1 MARRKRT
8 SPMEDLFDMF
18 FELTGMFWQVG
29 AVVTV
34 VLFAGGLYAFMV
46 AINYQPPT
54 GNLTVLVNEF
64 SWLRYS
70 IPVSLFFLSGIFGIK
85 TYSAYQRQNYY

>member
-8 SPMEDLFDMF
+8 SPLEDLFDVF

-29 AVVTV
+29 AVVTF
-34 VLFAGGLYAFMV
+34 VLFACGLYALMV
-46 AINYQPPT
+46 VINYQPPT
-54 GNLTVLVNEF
+54 GNLAILVNEF

-70 IPVSLFFLSGIFGIK
+70 IPVSLFSLSGIFGIK
-85 TYSAYQRQNYY
+85 TYSAYQSQNYY